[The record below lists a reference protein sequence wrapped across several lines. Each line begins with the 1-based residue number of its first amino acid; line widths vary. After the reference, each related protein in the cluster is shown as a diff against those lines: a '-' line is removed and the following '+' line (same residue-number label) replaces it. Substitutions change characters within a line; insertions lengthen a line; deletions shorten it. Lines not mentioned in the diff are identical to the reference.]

1 MNLNFQKSTSAT
13 ASQENP
19 VGFPVGTY
27 YIRITNTDGATASGI
42 FRARWEE
49 RP

>member
-19 VGFPVGTY
+19 AGTY
-27 YIRITNTDGATASGI
+27 YIRIINSDGATASGI